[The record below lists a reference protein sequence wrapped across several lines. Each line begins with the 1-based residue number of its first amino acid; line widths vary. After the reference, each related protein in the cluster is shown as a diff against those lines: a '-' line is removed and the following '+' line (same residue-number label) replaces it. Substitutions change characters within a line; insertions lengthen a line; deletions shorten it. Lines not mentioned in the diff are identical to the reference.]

1 MLITITEPESFFDCF
16 SSLPDP
22 RKDINK
28 KHLMI
33 DIIFIAV
40 CAVIS
45 GVTSWEQI
53 EEFAIDREEWL
64 RKYIS
69 LPNGIPSHDTIRYL
83 FLFLNEKAFNKAFA
97 EWVNMIKP
105 KLEDMHIAIDG
116 KTNRRS
122 GNKNKNLKPLHNVTA
137 FATGLSLALGQVHV
151 DEKSNEITAIPELLD
166 MLDIRGCFITIDAMG
181 CQKEIAKKINEE
193 KGNYVLAVKGN
204 QKHLYEE
211 ITDYFEDALE
221 NDFKDVNYIKRK
233 NVENDHGRLEER
245 EYYITSDIDDLFET
259 KEWSGLS
266 TIAMVVS
273 KRKVNETTT
282 VEKRYYISNYK
293 KDLEKIA
300 KMIRNHWGIENS
312 FHWVLDMD
320 FNEDQCRKRMKN
332 SAKNIATVRK
342 IALNMLKL
350 EKTYNAS
357 IKSKILKAARNT
369 SYLEKVLGI

>member
-1 MLITITEPESFFDCF
+1 M
-16 SSLPDP
+16 
-22 RKDINK
+22 
-28 KHLMI
+28 
-33 DIIFIAV
+33 
-40 CAVIS
+40 
-45 GVTSWEQI
+45 
-53 EEFAIDREEWL
+53 
-64 RKYIS
+64 
-69 LPNGIPSHDTIRYL
+69 
-83 FLFLNEKAFNKAFA
+83 
-97 EWVNMIKP
+97 
-105 KLEDMHIAIDG
+105 
-116 KTNRRS
+116 
-122 GNKNKNLKPLHNVTA
+122 
-137 FATGLSLALGQVHV
+137 
-151 DEKSNEITAIPELLD
+151 
-166 MLDIRGCFITIDAMG
+166 
-181 CQKEIAKKINEE
+181 
-193 KGNYVLAVKGN
+193 AVKGN

-211 ITDYFEDALE
+211 IKDALK
-221 NDFKDVNYIKRK
+221 NDFKDINYIKRK
-233 NVENDHGRLEER
+233 TVENDHGRLEER
-245 EYYITSDIDDLFET
+245 EYYITGDIDDLFEV

-273 KRKVNETTT
+273 KRKTSETTT

-350 EKTYNAS
+350 EKTYKAS

>member
-33 DIIFIAV
+33 DIIFITV

-53 EEFAIDREEWL
+53 EDFAIDREEWL

-83 FLFLNEKAFNKAFA
+83 FLFLNENAFNKAFA
-97 EWVNMIKP
+97 EWVKMIKP

-122 GNKNKNLKPLHNVTA
+122 GNKNKTLKPLHNVTA
-137 FATGLSLALGQVHV
+137 FATGMSLALGQVHV

-166 MLDIRGCFITIDAMG
+166 MLEIKGCFITIDAMG
-181 CQKEIAKKINEE
+181 CQKDIAQKID
-193 KGNYVLAVKGN
+193 KDGGTYILAVKGN
-204 QKHLYEE
+204 QKNLHEE
-211 ITDYFEDALE
+211 ISDYFEDALAT
-221 NDFKDVNYIKRK
+221 NFKDINFKRIKT
-233 NVENDHGRLEER
+233 VENDHGRLEDR
-245 EYYITSDIDDLFET
+245 EYYITSDIEDLFET
-259 KEWSGLS
+259 KKWSGLS
-266 TIAMVVS
+266 TIAMVVA
-273 KRKVNETTT
+273 KRKIDGKTTI
-282 VEKRYYISNYK
+282 EKRFYISNCK
-293 KDLEKIA
+293 KDNEKIA
-300 KMIRNHWGIENS
+300 KYIRGHWGIENS

-342 IALNMLKL
+342 IALNMLKN
-350 EKTYNAS
+350 EKTYKAS

-369 SYLEKVLGI
+369 DYLENVLGI